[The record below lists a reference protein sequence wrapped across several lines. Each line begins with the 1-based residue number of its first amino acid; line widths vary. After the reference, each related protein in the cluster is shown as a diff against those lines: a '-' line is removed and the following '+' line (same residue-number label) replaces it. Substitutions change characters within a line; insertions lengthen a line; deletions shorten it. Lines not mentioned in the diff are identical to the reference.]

1 MPTKWGG
8 IVTGYYNGK
17 LNFSIIEEEDLGQST
32 SIWEANVSKCS
43 AKKLSA
49 LKDINDGAVY
59 KKNIYYTNVDWD
71 RDVTAIEKCDL
82 SGKNVKTIKK
92 GENINVIHLGKK
104 LLITQSAIRR
114 K

>member
-59 KKNIYYTNVDWD
+59 KKNIYYTNVD
-71 RDVTAIEKCDL
+71 
-82 SGKNVKTIKK
+82 
-92 GENINVIHLGKK
+92 
-104 LLITQSAIRR
+104 
-114 K
+114 